1 MAKLDEYLKNNKIDA
16 RRVLV
21 ASKGLERLQA
31 EDRKIFAAK
40 KTAKAGDEAAK
51 EAVKELAS
59 QKPRSGRPVTRPSL
73 SKALA
78 GREVSGSTKTRI
90 VRAVN
95 AVLKAKKKSEAT
107 FADLFGPSPKA

>member
-1 MAKLDEYLKNNKIDA
+1 MAKLDEYLKKNKIDA
-16 RRVLV
+16 RRVLA

-51 EAVKELAS
+51 EAAKELAS
-59 QKPRSGRPVTRPSL
+59 QKPRSGRPVTKPSL

-95 AVLKAKKKSEAT
+95 AVLKTKKKPEVS
-107 FADLFGPSPKA
+107 FNDLFGPAPKA

>member
-1 MAKLDEYLKNNKIDA
+1 MAKLEDYLKKNKIDA

-40 KTAKAGDEAAK
+40 KKAKSGDDAAKEAAK
-51 EAVKELAS
+51 ELAS
-59 QKPRSGRPVTRPSL
+59 KKPRSGHPVTAPSL
-73 SKALA
+73 NKALA
-78 GREVSGSTKTRI
+78 GKGVSGSTKTRI

-95 AVLKAKKKSEAT
+95 AVLTAKKKPEAS

>member
-1 MAKLDEYLKNNKIDA
+1 MAKLDEYLKKNKIDA

-40 KTAKAGDEAAK
+40 RTAKKGDEAAK
-51 EAVKELAS
+51 EAVKELAEK
-59 QKPRSGRPVTRPSL
+59 KPRSGHPVTGPSL
-73 SKALA
+73 AKALA
-78 GREVSGSTKTRI
+78 GKDVSGATKTRI

-95 AVLKAKKKSEAT
+95 AVLAQKKKPETS
-107 FADLFGPSPKA
+107 FAELFGPAPKA

>member
-1 MAKLDEYLKNNKIDA
+1 MAKLEDYLKKNKIDA
-16 RRVLV
+16 RRVLG

-40 KTAKAGDEAAK
+40 KKAKGGDDAAKEAAK
-51 EAVKELAS
+51 ELAS
-59 QKPRSGRPVTRPSL
+59 KKPRSGHPVTAPSL
-73 SKALA
+73 NKALA
-78 GREVSGSTKTRI
+78 GKGVSGSTKTRI

-95 AVLKAKKKSEAT
+95 AVLAAKKKPEAT

>member
-1 MAKLDEYLKNNKIDA
+1 MAKLDDYLKTNKIDA
-16 RRVLV
+16 RRVIS

-40 KTAKAGDEAAK
+40 KALKGADDAAKEAAK
-51 EAVKELAS
+51 ELAAK
-59 QKPRSGRPVTRPSL
+59 KPRSGRPVSAPSL

-78 GREVSGSTKTRI
+78 GKGVSGSAKTRI

-95 AVLKAKKKSEAT
+95 AVLTQKKKSAAT
-107 FADLFGPSPKA
+107 FADLFGADRKK

>member
-1 MAKLDEYLKNNKIDA
+1 MAKLNEYLKKNKIDA

-21 ASKGLERLQA
+21 ASKSIERLQA

-40 KTAKAGDEAAK
+40 KTAKGADEAAK
-51 EAVKELAS
+51 EAAKELAS
-59 QKPRSGRPVTRPSL
+59 KKPRSGHPVTAPSL

-78 GREVSGSTKTRI
+78 GRGVSGPTKTRI

-95 AVLKAKKKSEAT
+95 ALLTAKKKPEAT
-107 FADLFGPSPKA
+107 FADLFGADRKA

>member
-1 MAKLDEYLKNNKIDA
+1 MAKLEDYLKKNKIDA

-40 KTAKAGDEAAK
+40 KKAKSGDDAAKEAAK
-51 EAVKELAS
+51 ELAS
-59 QKPRSGRPVTRPSL
+59 KKPRSGHPVTAPSL
-73 SKALA
+73 NKALA
-78 GREVSGSTKTRI
+78 GKGVSGSTKTRI

-95 AVLKAKKKSEAT
+95 AVLTAKKKPEAS
-107 FADLFGPSPKA
+107 FAELFGPSPKA